1 MGMEMTIG
9 MGMGMGMGMGT
20 EKTVSF
26 ENQIYTDD
34 RCMTYSR
41 ALLIAFGSHT
51 QQTFQE
57 IVRDFQLD
65 EYLG

>member
-1 MGMEMTIG
+1 MEMEMEMEMTIG
-9 MGMGMGMGMGT
+9 MGTGMGT

-26 ENQIYTDD
+26 ENQMYTDD